1 MDIKEKK
8 IPKKDQLLI
17 LPVIATG
24 ISLLLLIFFLWPKV
38 KEYNRVRADYE
49 RERSIVND
57 ISGRWDEIL
66 RKESYYHEIYS
77 NLQEISRSVGKS
89 RTKIDYMKIFID
101 RSHSN
106 RVKIIS
112 FSQSRE
118 KSTNTSREI
127 TFQLSVNGH
136 YKAIGNYLKYLES
149 TYPIVDIQSLSIMP
163 KPDGFE
169 KNVQLNVRI
178 SGKIIFLI

>member
-1 MDIKEKK
+1 MNIKEKK
-8 IPKKDQLLI
+8 ISQKDQLLL
-17 LPVIATG
+17 LPAIATG
-24 ISLLLLIFFLWPKV
+24 ISLLLLIFFLWPKI
-38 KEYNRVRADYE
+38 KEYNCVKTSYE
-49 RERSIVND
+49 RERSTVAD

-66 RKESYYHEIYS
+66 QKEKYYREIYA
-77 NLQEISRSVGKS
+77 NLQDVSQDVGKS

-101 RSHSN
+101 RSYSS

-112 FSQSRE
+112 FSQGRE
-118 KSTNTSREI
+118 KTLDTTREI
-127 TFQLSVNGH
+127 TFQLTVNGL

-163 KPDGFE
+163 KLAGFE
-169 KNVQLNVRI
+169 KNVQLNVQI